1 MEQLVQ
7 TRNLLKSAGVLSLLL
22 IFAAVPAHANAG
34 TPLMW
39 FTSFHLLLGNAIIG
53 VIEGRILA
61 RWWKLP
67 KISECGWMIAA
78 NYVSAFCG
86 VFLLGYYLEAHN
98 VLAGHGNIPFH
109 RIPAVL
115 MLSVISLYILT
126 VVIEWPFVH
135 FSVEKAGASFDRLWL
150 KTLSSSALVNIISY
164 TGLIILYLLNGN
176 ISLLTKTTY
185 DASASFLEGQSGHI
199 YYFDQSK
206 NAICKMTLTG
216 KQEPFSVSTTFT
228 GDSMWSH
235 VFVHPSKKTGFW
247 DLCKIDDNNQDKVT
261 VLVKD
266 FSKAAT
272 DVFNSNEGV
281 KHQSTSPLNT
291 SYAMDFRNPSD
302 MKYTVRVG
310 FWDAQGLTVTDK
322 KSNKSI
328 TYALES
334 SIMRAT
340 CRRATVLPGDIVI
353 WDLGG
358 RIMAMDLNSKH
369 ITQLARGKS
378 PVVTLD

>member
-1 MEQLVQ
+1 MQ

-86 VFLLGYYLEAHN
+86 VFVLGYYLEVHN
-98 VLAGHGNIPFH
+98 IFADHGNIPFS
-109 RIPAVL
+109 RIPEAL
-115 MLSVISLYILT
+115 ILIVISLYILT

-135 FSVEKAGASFDRLWL
+135 FSVKKAGASFDRLWL

-185 DASASFLEGQSGHI
+185 DASASFLEGRPGHI

-206 NAICKMTLTG
+206 DAVCKMTLTG
-216 KQEPFSVSTTFT
+216 KQEPFSVHTTFN
-228 GDSMWSH
+228 GDTMWH
-235 VFVHPSKKTGFW
+235 YIFARPNKTTLLW
-247 DLCKIDDNNQDKVT
+247 DLCVMDKEWDTST
-261 VLVKD
+261 VLVKS

-272 DVFNSNEGV
+272 DVFNGYDGI
-281 KHQSTSPLNT
+281 KHQNSTNRNSW
-291 SYAMDFRNPSD
+291 YAMDFRKHSD

-310 FWDAQGLTVTDK
+310 FWDAEGLTVTDK
-322 KSNKSI
+322 KSNRST

-334 SIMRAT
+334 SILRAT

-358 RIMAMDLNSKH
+358 RIMAMDLNNKH
-369 ITQLARGKS
+369 ITQLAHGRS